1 MRSIGLLSSVSWS
14 SSCWR
19 ECFSHFPLIP
29 DAVENGVEAPPEQKN
44 EGYGTQVCK
53 RCSGMQKVFDGES
66 HSFNASPGV
75 HAIQR
80 IPEFFGHG
88 NHA

>member
-1 MRSIGLLSSVSWS
+1 MKNITTKQFQLLSDNQTVWDLLV
-14 SSCWR
+14 
-19 ECFSHFPLIP
+19 ENY
-29 DAVENGVEAPPEQKN
+29 AENGVEAPPEQKN

-53 RCSGMQKVFDGES
+53 RCSGMQKVFDGECQ
-66 HSFNASPGV
+66 SFNASPGV